1 MFLLY
6 VKKGINSKLFDLDLG
21 FFFGGGVS
29 NIKII
34 GFVACNLK
42 KRKIKRNINLL
53 QN

>member
-6 VKKGINSKLFDLDLG
+6 VKKEINSKLFDLDLG
-21 FFFGGGVS
+21 FFFGGVS

-42 KRKIKRNINLL
+42 KHKTKRNINLL